1 MNGPIDSFSED
12 YAFLSNF
19 WTAPLL
25 APFDGETYPSL
36 EHAYQAAKTLNA
48 AERAAIRTKLT
59 PGQAKRAG
67 RKVSLRS
74 DWEQVREAVM
84 LELLRVKFGAEPLRS
99 MLLATG
105 EAELV
110 EGNLWHDLTWG
121 RCSCLQHGG
130 AGRNLL
136 GQLLMTVR
144 AESQK

>member
-1 MNGPIDSFSED
+1 
-12 YAFLSNF
+12 
-19 WTAPLL
+19 
-25 APFDGETYPSL
+25 
-36 EHAYQAAKTLNA
+36 
-48 AERAAIRTKLT
+48 
-59 PGQAKRAG
+59 
-67 RKVSLRS
+67 
-74 DWEQVREAVM
+74 
-84 LELLRVKFGAEPLRS
+84 

-110 EGNLWHDLTWG
+110 EGNSWHDLTWG